1 MVEFKIKEHK
11 YREEGTDRFY
21 TSVTTVLKKYKAPF
35 DSVGISEKY
44 SIKHPE
50 KTAEEWREEWKRVS
64 TEACEYGTKAH
75 LEEEMKLKD
84 RKDCRT
90 ASVEVDTNTLRS
102 VDSLTGLEDGVYPE
116 LLVWSNRYNIA
127 GLIDKV
133 EIKNGVVSIDDYKTF
148 KKVDLKSFYNFKTKS
163 YKMMEEP
170 LHGLHDCN
178 FNHAAIQIA
187 TYALILEELGY
198 KVGKLTMTHITR
210 DGDRIPYNI
219 PYTKY
224 KMFVSFMLLH
234 FKKNG

>member
-11 YREEGTDRFY
+11 YREEGTDRYY

-35 DSVGISEKY
+35 DSIAISEKY
-44 SIKHPE
+44 TLKHPE
-50 KTAEEWREEWKRVS
+50 KTAEEWREEWKKVS
-64 TEACEYGTKAH
+64 KEASDYGTKVHA
-75 LEEEMKLKD
+75 EEEEKLKG

-90 ASVEVDTNTLRS
+90 SSNQINENTIMS
-102 VDSLTGLEDGVYPE
+102 INSLIGLEDGVYPE
-116 LLVWSNRYNIA
+116 LMVWSNRYNIA

-163 YKMMEEP
+163 YKMMLEP
-170 LHGLHDCN
+170 LHGLQDCN

-187 TYALILEELGY
+187 TYALLLEELGY
-198 KVGKLTMTHITR
+198 KIGSLTMTHITR